1 LELPPIPV
9 HGQLPPSAEDEA
21 QLWWRAFLE
30 LQKQIPGT
38 RLHEPW
44 VEAQLGL
51 AARGDIIAHT
61 TVSNLVIALEETKKD
76 LLTGPAPPMLVSI
89 QQILDIA
96 YVVQSTLDFKT
107 GGFIWTCLSSII
119 LVSLPL
125 SHGE

>member
-1 LELPPIPV
+1 V
-9 HGQLPPSAEDEA
+9 
-21 QLWWRAFLE
+21 E
-30 LQKQIPGT
+30 LQEQIPGT

-44 VEAQLGL
+44 VEAQLHI

-61 TVSNLVIALEETKKD
+61 SVNNLIIALEETKKD

-107 GGFIWTCLSSII
+107 GGFIWACLSSII